1 MEKLQGDGFDSQDVV
16 EFLVAPVLYD
26 DNVYKRDEPRKL
38 NQVKTKVDSEPHLD
52 ELDDIHYYRV
62 DITKEYG
69 EKETLHVY
77 ALNERDA

>member
-26 DNVYKRDEPRKL
+26 DNVYKRDESRKL

-52 ELDDIHYYRV
+52 ELGYPLLQGRHYQGIRREGN
-62 DITKEYG
+62 IACLRIE
-69 EKETLHVY
+69 
-77 ALNERDA
+77 